1 MHDRVE
7 INECQNFSTLFFNPF
22 MPIKARVIES
32 LYGPV
37 SGTCENIQRE
47 INPLKFFLP
56 LRSFYLFNF

>member
-1 MHDRVE
+1 MSVKTS
-7 INECQNFSTLFFNPF
+7 QLFIFNPF

-32 LYGPV
+32 HYGPV